1 MKKYISYI
9 GICLAILLSGCNQ
22 EDDVFEIFASGQTWH
37 WIGSYD
43 TNNWEDDN
51 KSTSSLTRSEL
62 AQITQDKEK
71 YVVRFSKD
79 GTVEGQGNAFTFT
92 GTWSANGKD
101 RSFSIRINANGTP
114 SGLDKTFFDE
124 ISNAKFYRGRLKE
137 FHQTFRHGQKTFH
150 PVLPGG
156 FIQELIRYI
165 WKQTITNKKY

>member
-9 GICLAILLSGCNQ
+9 GICLTILLSGCNQ

-51 KSTSSLTRSEL
+51 KSTLTLTRNEL
-62 AQITQDKEK
+62 AQITKDKEK
-71 YVVRFSKD
+71 YVIRFSKD

-101 RSFSIRINANGTP
+101 RSFSIRINANRTP
-114 SGLDKTFFDE
+114 SGLDKTYFDE
-124 ISNAKFYRGRLKE
+124 INNAKFYRGDSRNFIKLFDIDKK
-137 FHQTFRHGQKTFH
+137 H
-150 PVLPGG
+150 
-156 FIQELIRYI
+156 FIQLCPSDLFR
-165 WKQTITNKKY
+165 N

>member
-62 AQITQDKEK
+62 AQITQDKENTWSVSRK
-71 YVVRFSKD
+71 TGRWKGRETRLPLPARGAQTEKTGASRYASKPTVRPADSTRRFSMKSAMPSFIGETQGISSNFSTWTKNISSSSARWIYS
-79 GTVEGQGNAFTFT
+79 GTN
-92 GTWSANGKD
+92 
-101 RSFSIRINANGTP
+101 
-114 SGLDKTFFDE
+114 
-124 ISNAKFYRGRLKE
+124 
-137 FHQTFRHGQKTFH
+137 
-150 PVLPGG
+150 
-156 FIQELIRYI
+156 
-165 WKQTITNKKY
+165 